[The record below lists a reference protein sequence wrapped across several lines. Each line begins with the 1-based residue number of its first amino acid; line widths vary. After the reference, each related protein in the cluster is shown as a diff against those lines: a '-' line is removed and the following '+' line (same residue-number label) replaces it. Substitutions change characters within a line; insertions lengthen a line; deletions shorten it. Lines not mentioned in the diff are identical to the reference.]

1 MAVSTAQCNVN
12 PSLSVTCCL
21 CDSSQVIDKG
31 HPGKEPRIGEEIHSE
46 HSPGRR
52 TCLCRPNCSQQQDMK

>member
-1 MAVSTAQCNVN
+1 MSTAQCNVN

-21 CDSSQVIDKG
+21 CDFSQVIDKG

-46 HSPGRR
+46 HSPEEEPVSAGSTVHSSR
-52 TCLCRPNCSQQQDMK
+52 MK